1 MSFTPTYN
9 VMKVVDRVSPPC
21 RERVGGASRGQP
33 TRGNRAL
40 RSDPA
45 TAGGSDA
52 GQRSEDPVT
61 PSPIHN
67 GTHTSPTGITQRHL
81 PTSAP
86 EIIGHPCCS
95 FATCR
100 PTSVHVPQVPQPSAT
115 PCPATALTGLPW
127 KPSLANRPRS
137 SARYSSPV
145 RPNNKRYATARQL
158 RHCERQPKR

>member
-45 TAGGSDA
+45 TTGGSDA

-61 PSPIHN
+61 PPPIHN
-67 GTHTSPTGITQRHL
+67 GTHTSPTGITQRHFANVSTGNNR
-81 PTSAP
+81 TSLLLLCDLQTNIGARAP
-86 EIIGHPCCS
+86 SPAAISDALSRNGFDWAAVEAELG
-95 FATCR
+95 
-100 PTSVHVPQVPQPSAT
+100 QSA
-115 PCPATALTGLPW
+115 AVL
-127 KPSLANRPRS
+127 
-137 SARYSSPV
+137 
-145 RPNNKRYATARQL
+145 RQIFVSGQTEQQTV
-158 RHCERQPKR
+158 RHCSAAASW